1 MSRVVVLGSS
11 NTDIVL
17 RGDKLP
23 RRGETILSSEYL
35 QAHGGKGANQA
46 VAAARSGAKVTFIGA
61 VGNDAFGLA
70 ARSQYE
76 SEGLDLSHFRVIMGA
91 PSGVA
96 LILVDERG
104 DNMIAVHSGANHC
117 VTPADIAAIPDSVF
131 EPPGV
136 FVVQLETPLD
146 TVAAALERARKAGMI
161 TILNP
166 APMQG
171 MIVCSPLLKLVDIF
185 IPNEPEASHF
195 MAQPVVGKRKGRE
208 ATLRI
213 AEQTGGHVILTMGD
227 NGCLWQQPGGEA
239 AKHFR
244 AVNVAAVDTVAA
256 GDGFIGALAARLA
269 YEGATPETLGS
280 HIPSAIIWATH
291 AAAISVTRHGA
302 QPSLARA
309 TEIETSLRAVSPD

>member
-61 VGNDAFGLA
+61 VGDDAFGEA
-70 ARSQYE
+70 AIRQYVN
-76 SEGLDLSHFRVIMGA
+76 EGLDLTHFRVVKDT

-96 LILVDERG
+96 LILVNERG

-117 VTPADIAAIPDSVF
+117 VTPADISAIPDCVF
-131 EPPGV
+131 DPPGV

-171 MIVCSPLLKLVDIF
+171 MIVCSPLLRLVDIF

-195 MAQPVVGKRKGRE
+195 MAGPVVGKRKGRE

-227 NGCLWQQPGGEA
+227 NGCLWQQPGSEA

-244 AVNVAAVDTVAA
+244 AVNVSAVDSVAA
-256 GDGFIGALAARLA
+256 GDAFIGALAARLA
-269 YEGATPETLGS
+269 FEGATPETFGN
-280 HIPSAIIWATH
+280 HIPSAIMWATH
-291 AAAISVTRHGA
+291 AAAISVTRQGA
-302 QPSLARA
+302 QPSLPHRE
-309 TEIETSLRAVSPD
+309 EIERAIGSPRRD

>member
-61 VGNDAFGLA
+61 VGDDAFGEA
-70 ARSQYE
+70 AIRQYQN
-76 SEGLDLSHFRVIMGA
+76 EGLDLTHFRVIKDT
-91 PSGVA
+91 PSGIA

-117 VTPADIAAIPDSVF
+117 VTPADIAAIPESVL

-171 MIVCSPLLKLVDIF
+171 MIVCSPLLRLVDIF

-195 MAQPVVGKRKGRE
+195 MAGPVVGKRKGRE

-213 AEQTGGHVILTMGD
+213 AEQTGGHAILTMGD
-227 NGCLWQQPGGEA
+227 NGCLWQQPGGEPA
-239 AKHFR
+239 RHFK
-244 AVNVAAVDTVAA
+244 ALKVTPVDSVAA
-256 GDGFIGALAARLA
+256 GDAFIGALAASLA
-269 YEGATPETLGS
+269 HVGATPGTLGDHLPAS
-280 HIPSAIIWATH
+280 ITWATH
-291 AAAISVTRHGA
+291 AAAISVTRPGA
-302 QPSLARA
+302 QSSLPCAEEVA
-309 TEIETSLRAVSPD
+309 NSLRTFQ